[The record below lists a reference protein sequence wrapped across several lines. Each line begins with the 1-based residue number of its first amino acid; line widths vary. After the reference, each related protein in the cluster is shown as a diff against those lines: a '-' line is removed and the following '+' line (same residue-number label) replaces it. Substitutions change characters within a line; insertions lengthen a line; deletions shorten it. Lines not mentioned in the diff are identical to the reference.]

1 MPEHLPSWIRVEP
14 IHSEHRGA
22 PIRYAIANDRQTLLY
37 LANLGCIDQN
47 PWMSRIGSLDC
58 PDYILIDLDP
68 QECSYEKIIEAAQLV
83 KGKLDELQIDAYPK
97 TTGGDGL
104 HIYIPIVPEYTYE
117 HARSFAEI
125 LSQLVINE
133 KPELFTTPRAVAKR
147 RKGRVYFDYLQI
159 SSGKTIA
166 APYVLRAY
174 DSAPVSTPLS
184 WDEVASGLSP
194 KQFTIKN
201 AVNRFQRTGDLFEPV
216 LKNPHRLE
224 PMIHRLTKLMK
235 NIA

>member
-1 MPEHLPSWIRVEP
+1 VLYPRDGYTKRDILNYYDAVAALLLPHMRDRPLSLKRYPNGIDEGFFFQKDMPEHLPSWIRVEP

-104 HIYIPIVPEYTYE
+104 HIYGSLENRIV
-117 HARSFAEI
+117 FNGI
-125 LSQLVINE
+125 LHNWRIFWLI
-133 KPELFTTPRAVAKR
+133 
-147 RKGRVYFDYLQI
+147 I
-159 SSGKTIA
+159 GK
-166 APYVLRAY
+166 
-174 DSAPVSTPLS
+174 S
-184 WDEVASGLSP
+184 
-194 KQFTIKN
+194 
-201 AVNRFQRTGDLFEPV
+201 
-216 LKNPHRLE
+216 
-224 PMIHRLTKLMK
+224 
-235 NIA
+235 